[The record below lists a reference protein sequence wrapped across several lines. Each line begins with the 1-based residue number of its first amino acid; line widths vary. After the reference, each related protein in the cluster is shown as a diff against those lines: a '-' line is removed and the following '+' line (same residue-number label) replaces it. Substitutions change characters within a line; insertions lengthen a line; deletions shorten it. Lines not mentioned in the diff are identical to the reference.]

1 MHGYEEDMTNCLKK
15 LRSNPAIL
23 ILHLSFLL
31 ILAGAFCTCFFGQK
45 GMMRLY
51 PDEKVSKFYSS
62 DGKIHQLPVV
72 MELDS
77 FRVEY
82 YDGSQY
88 PRNYI
93 SYLKVDGEPRVI
105 SMNKIL
111 ETDGYRFCQAGYDYD
126 GSTFLSVNHDPIG
139 ITLVYTGYLA
149 FAVSGLC
156 VLLSR
161 RGRWKNLLHSRY
173 TLSVAAF
180 PLMMTVPESRLYV
193 LDYLS
198 SDWRMLAESLY
209 DKIHFTIIICIILFA
224 GAILSF
230 LAISER
236 KQLKRG
242 SDIILWLATAFSAIY
257 FILQWII
264 SNHIPLSDSHET
276 LLFAVLM
283 TELLILLFRGQGYL
297 FRGLA
302 MILAAAMTMVA
313 YLIESGSS
321 EGPLQP
327 VLNSPWLSFHVSLAM
342 ASYALFGLTFAAAA
356 VAFIRP
362 SSQTR
367 MRGISLSV
375 LYPAEWLLG
384 LGIITGS
391 VWANISWGSYWSW
404 DPKETLALIT
414 FLIYSVPLHP
424 DIKFLHSPRN
434 FHLYMILGILAV
446 AATYFGVNLLPSLH
460 SYK

>member
-1 MHGYEEDMTNCLKK
+1 MMTIPEA
-15 LRSNPAIL
+15 RP
-23 ILHLSFLL
+23 
-31 ILAGAFCTCFFGQK
+31 
-45 GMMRLY
+45 Y
-51 PDEKVSKFYSS
+51 VPDHFSS
-62 DGKIHQLPVV
+62 DCNRL
-72 MELDS
+72 
-77 FRVEY
+77 VEY
-82 YDGSQY
+82 
-88 PRNYI
+88 
-93 SYLKVDGEPRVI
+93 
-105 SMNKIL
+105 
-111 ETDGYRFCQAGYDYD
+111 
-126 GSTFLSVNHDPIG
+126 
-139 ITLVYTGYLA
+139 
-149 FAVSGLC
+149 
-156 VLLSR
+156 
-161 RGRWKNLLHSRY
+161 
-173 TLSVAAF
+173 
-180 PLMMTVPESRLYV
+180 
-193 LDYLS
+193 
-198 SDWRMLAESLY
+198 LY
-209 DKIHFTIIICIILFA
+209 DKIPFTIIICVILFA
-224 GAILSF
+224 GATLSF
-230 LAISER
+230 LAISDR

-242 SDIILWLATAFSAIY
+242 SDILLWLATAFSATY
-257 FILQWII
+257 FILQWIM
-264 SNHIPLSDSHET
+264 SNNIPLSDSHET

-283 TELLILLFRGQGYL
+283 TELLLLLFRGQGY
-297 FRGLA
+297 F
-302 MILAAAMTMVA
+302 

-321 EGPLQP
+321 EGPIQP

-362 SSQTR
+362 SSLTR

>member
-1 MHGYEEDMTNCLKK
+1 MRNCLRK
-15 LRSNPAIL
+15 LRSNPAVL

-31 ILAGAFCTCFFGQK
+31 IIAGALCTCFFGQK

-51 PDEKVSKFYSS
+51 PEEKVSEFYSS
-62 DGKIHQLPVV
+62 DGKIHPLPVV

-77 FRVEY
+77 FKVEY
-82 YDGSQY
+82 YDGSQS
-88 PRNYI
+88 PRDYL
-93 SYLKVDGEPRVI
+93 SYLKVDGEPHVI

-149 FAVSGLC
+149 FAFSGLC

-161 RGRWKNLLHSRY
+161 RGRWKNLLRSRY
-173 TLSVAAF
+173 TLSVSAF

-198 SDWRMLAESLY
+198 SDLRMLAESLY
-209 DKIHFTIIICIILFA
+209 DKIPFTIIICVVLFA
-224 GAILSF
+224 GATLSF
-230 LAISER
+230 LAISDR

-242 SDIILWLATAFSAIY
+242 SDILLWLATAFSATY
-257 FILQWII
+257 FILQWIM
-264 SNHIPLSDSHET
+264 SNNIPLSDSHET

-283 TELLILLFRGQGYL
+283 TELLLLLFRGQGYF
-297 FRGLA
+297 FRGTA

-321 EGPLQP
+321 EGPIQP

-362 SSQTR
+362 SSLTR